1 MKQKFKDIVIG
12 TFSFLVDDYGYN
24 YESED
29 DSTHKF
35 IGPHLSV
42 EIYYSKW
49 ELDVIL
55 YRRIYTSIL
64 RPNKTGSFDL
74 GWLLHHINPNELDDL
89 RAIGMNNTEQP
100 SNEKLENSL
109 RFYARKLE
117 EHFPMALKDDLKF
130 LEQLSLKVASD
141 KRKYDSDFISKN
153 SS

>member
-1 MKQKFKDIVIG
+1 MKREFKDIVLS
-12 TFSFLVDDYGYN
+12 TLSFLVDDYDYN

-29 DSTHKF
+29 DRTHKC

-74 GWLLHHINPNELDDL
+74 GWLLHHINPKELTDL
-89 RAIGMNNTEQP
+89 RAIGMSNTEQP
-100 SNEKLENSL
+100 SNEELENAL
-109 RFYARKLE
+109 RFYARKLK
-117 EHFPMALKDDLKF
+117 EHFSMVLKDDLKF
-130 LEQLSLKVASD
+130 LEQLSLK
-141 KRKYDSDFISKN
+141 YN
-153 SS
+153 T